1 MSTCYTVEDKRVWCY
16 CNNNYYRI
24 KGGFNIV
31 NSQTE
36 RRIVSTLFFDK
47 NNFIRTKAKAIYKT
61 RNTGTGNGMRGMR
74 GTWGMFSR
82 IPGNLFEDSGECYYI
97 DIPGNVEEDS
107 GEC

>member
-1 MSTCYTVEDKRVWCY
+1 MVLLQQQLLQ
-16 CNNNYYRI
+16 I

-31 NSQTE
+31 NSQTQ

-74 GTWGMFSR
+74 EKVRLRTSPQRCFIKRCSENPVIGFYFD
-82 IPGNLFEDSGECYYI
+82 L
-97 DIPGNVEEDS
+97 
-107 GEC
+107 